1 VRAAGLL
8 LLLPAAACGYG
19 FGAGRARLPAG
30 AEAVLVRPLDNRSPD
45 AEAGPLLS
53 AALRRELAR
62 RGAEGGAG
70 APAEL
75 TGEVEEAS
83 AVPVTAGASAWR
95 LTLVARVR
103 LTAAGKPLGEASVRR
118 GEDYVAGVDALESEG
133 RRRVALARAAEAAAR
148 QLLERLAPP

>member
-1 VRAAGLL
+1 MRAAALL

-30 AEAVLVRPLDNRSPD
+30 AEAVRVRPLDNRSSD
-45 AEAGPLLS
+45 AEAGAMLS

-62 RGAEGGAG
+62 RGADGGAA

-75 TGEVEEAS
+75 SGGVEEAS
-83 AVPVTAGASAWR
+83 AVPVAAGASAWR

-103 LTAAGKPLGEASVRR
+103 LTAGDRLLGEASVRR

-148 QLLERLAPP
+148 ELLDRLAPP